1 LKVLET
7 KIQNSDTKETD
18 IDKKSREL
26 AQRFVKTNDVV
37 KERLSAIELETQV
50 LNLKRISS
58 LPMDK
63 AYT

>member
-1 LKVLET
+1 
-7 KIQNSDTKETD
+7 
-18 IDKKSREL
+18 
-26 AQRFVKTNDVV
+26 VKTNDVV